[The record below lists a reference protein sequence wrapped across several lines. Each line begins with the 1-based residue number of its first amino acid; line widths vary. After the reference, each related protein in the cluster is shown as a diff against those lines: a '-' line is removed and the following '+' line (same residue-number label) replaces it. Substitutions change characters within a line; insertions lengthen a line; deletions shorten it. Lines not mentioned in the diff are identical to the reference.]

1 MNRLEI
7 HQQICHSIEE
17 QLSLKWSQ
25 DPSKATDNTC
35 SLDLVELFHNL
46 ECLFDV
52 RLDLN
57 RDLIGITTLGDLSR
71 FIYEKTRPAEP
82 AGFPLPGTIPPPF
95 PQRQT
100 GRPGA

>member
-17 QLSLKWSQ
+17 QLSLKWLQ
-25 DPSKATDNTC
+25 DPSNAKDDAY

-57 RDLIGITTLGDLSR
+57 RDLIGINTLGDLSR

-82 AGFPLPGTIPPPF
+82 AGFPPLGTVAPPS
-95 PQRQT
+95 PQRQP

>member
-17 QLSLKWSQ
+17 QLSLKWLQ
-25 DPSKATDNTC
+25 DPSKATEDAY
-35 SLDLVELFHNL
+35 SLDLIELFHNL

-57 RDLIGITTLGDLSR
+57 RDLRGITTLGDLSR
-71 FIYEKTRPAEP
+71 FIYEKTRPSE
-82 AGFPLPGTIPPPF
+82 FTLLGTVPPPL
-95 PQRQT
+95 PQRQQ
-100 GRPGA
+100 RSPDA

>member
-17 QLSLKWSQ
+17 QLSSKWSQ
-25 DPSKATDNTC
+25 DPSKAKDDAY
-35 SLDLVELFHNL
+35 SLDLVELFHSL

-57 RDLIGITTLGDLSR
+57 RDLRGITTLGDLSR
-71 FIYEKTRPAEP
+71 FIYEKTRLAEP
-82 AGFPLPGTIPPPF
+82 TGFPLPGTVPPPL
-95 PQRQT
+95 PQRQP